1 MTAAADKKKPRK
13 AKKPAAK
20 PAAPPPK
27 DGKGRPLN
35 PRQNF
40 LSTVAPRKLT
50 GEVIKS
56 VGLRIASGMTI
67 EGVAAL
73 NNISRD
79 AMNFWRRRGR
89 VHTAAIEFAEQVQ
102 DGHCAEE
109 DAFSLLRALSV
120 PDDQIAQLLASPPK
134 DSIYAALYRTYET
147 ATAKFESERLAIIQ
161 NVSVGGQEIKEGK
174 SAPVWQAAAWLLE
187 RRLPERYGSRVVTE
201 RDAEAEA
208 IAAANAR
215 RSMEAL
221 ESIAK
226 TKREEA
232 AGAKDPPR
240 EKR

>member
-1 MTAAADKKKPRK
+1 M
-13 AKKPAAK
+13 
-20 PAAPPPK
+20 
-27 DGKGRPLN
+27 
-35 PRQNF
+35 
-40 LSTVAPRKLT
+40 
-50 GEVIKS
+50 IKS

-120 PDDQIAQLLASPPK
+120 PDDQIAQLLANPPG
-134 DSIYAALYRTYET
+134 DSIYAVLYRAFEA

-161 NVSVGGQEIKEGK
+161 NAAVGGGDVKEGK
-174 SAPVWQAAAWLLE
+174 MAPIWQAAAWSLE
-187 RRLPERYGSRVVTE
+187 RRLPGRWATRRGDEIDT
-201 RDAEAEA
+201 EAEA
-208 IAAANAR
+208 IAASNAR

-221 ESIAK
+221 EAIAK
-226 TKREEA
+226 VKREEA
-232 AGAKDPPR
+232 AGTKDAPR